1 MAVGTRDANA
11 FYQSPLGVL
20 TAALLRRELL
30 AWWPALTDLS
40 VLGIGYAGP
49 YLELWR
55 QQARCVALVPAY
67 VEARPWPQAAPCL
80 TCVAETESLPFAD
93 LSFDRILLV
102 HGLEQAGHA
111 RRLLRE
117 VWRVLKDDGR
127 LVVLVPNR
135 RGLWAHVETTP
146 FGHGQPYSEGQLAR
160 LLSGLSFQVE
170 RHKTAL
176 YAPPFEISRHRH
188 LFGVLEKCGPYVA
201 PHFAGLVLAEAVKVM
216 GALAP
221 LGPRASV
228 GRVIVANDA

>member
-1 MAVGTRDANA
+1 MAVDTRDANA

-30 AWWPALTDLS
+30 AWWPAVTALS

-49 YLELWR
+49 CLELWR
-55 QQARCVALVPAY
+55 QQARCVALAPAY
-67 VEARPWPQAAPCL
+67 VEARPWPQDAPCL

-102 HGLEQAGHA
+102 HGLEQAGDA

-117 VWRVLKDDGR
+117 VWRVLKDDGQ
-127 LVVLVPNR
+127 LVVVAPNR

-160 LLSGLSFQVE
+160 LLTGLSFQVE
-170 RHKTAL
+170 RQKTAL
-176 YAPPFEISRHRH
+176 YAPPFEISAHRH

-216 GALAP
+216 GTLAQA
-221 LGPRASV
+221 GARASA
-228 GRVIVANDA
+228 GRVVVIDNV